1 MLNETFHQAFSL
13 ERLPCISMSNI
24 SDSLYR
30 RNINDSEREKIQQTH
45 KMNGWKKYKKKKK
58 CLSFVAQRD
67 SSHTEKVGLFQQKMA
82 IFCSAAIE
90 GMVCLARCW
99 VINDGG
105 FSFFVFISSSFFPST
120 FYSIFALH
128 NSHANAFIWQKKQQP
143 LLWSYVMRFKMYELL
158 IGPIIPHNRI
168 KTSPTTGNSIN
179 FCTNAFLGH

>member
-1 MLNETFHQAFSL
+1 MD
-13 ERLPCISMSNI
+13 ERSV
-24 SDSLYR
+24 R
-30 RNINDSEREKIQQTH
+30 REK
-45 KMNGWKKYKKKKK
+45 M
-58 CLSFVAQRD
+58 F
-67 SSHTEKVGLFQQKMA
+67 
-82 IFCSAAIE
+82 IFCRQVRQLTHRRSRPLLTKWQHFCSVAIE
-90 GMVCLARCW
+90 SMVCLTRSW

-105 FSFFVFISSSFFPST
+105 LSFFVFISSSLFSLAT
-120 FYSIFALH
+120 FHLLFALH